1 MSFNFSNIIKVLGAQ
16 DQDYKQPNHGKGRGK
31 IVKTKNRRV
40 EKKPEPVKLD
50 ISKGS
55 DELTNFYDELPK
67 KYKKSY
73 HNPSFKKHLM
83 KVPFRALI
91 VGSSGSGKTQLVFE
105 LIKRMQGTFN
115 KIILCVK
122 NKSEPLYEWLA
133 DSLDK
138 DQLEIYEGA
147 DQVPNVDD
155 YDTTPKETPYGKVEK
170 NPNGP
175 EQILA
180 IFDDLV
186 LDRNQDRI
194 IQFFIRG
201 RKISG
206 GISCCYLTQSY
217 YETPKI
223 IRLNCNYLFIKK
235 LSSERDLSLILSEIS
250 LGVSKEKLMQIYKQA
265 TSEKLDFL
273 MVDVDADGG
282 KRFRV
287 NFLNIIDT

>member
-1 MSFNFSNIIKVLGAQ
+1 MSSNFNNILRVITSEVYMQPIPKKVKKKGGKIIKISTSSSKK
-16 DQDYKQPNHGKGRGK
+16 DKQ
-31 IVKTKNRRV
+31 I
-40 EKKPEPVKLD
+40 D
-50 ISKGS
+50 
-55 DELTNFYDELPK
+55 DLTNFYEELPK
-67 KYKKSY
+67 KYKKEY
-73 HNPSFKKHLM
+73 YNPSYNKHLM
-83 KVPFRALI
+83 KIPFRALI

-105 LIKRMQGTFN
+105 LIKRMKGTFN

-147 DQVPNVDD
+147 ENVPNVDD
-155 YDTTPKETPYGKVEK
+155 YDSKSKITPFGVVE

-186 LDRNQDRI
+186 LDKNQDRI
-194 IQFFIRG
+194 TQFFIRG

-217 YETPKI
+217 YQTPKI

-235 LSSERDLSLILSEIS
+235 LSSERDLNLILSEIA
-250 LGVSKEKLMQIYKQA
+250 LGVSKEKLMQIYKEA
-265 TSEKLDFL
+265 TDEKLNFL
-273 MVDVDADGG
+273 MVDVDAPAD
-282 KRFRV
+282 KRFRI